1 MDITRRRLGACVL
14 AAFALLALAPG
25 AAAQRITVFAA
36 ASLKNALEEIAGH
49 DAVLVFASSAALA
62 RQIER
67 GAPADVYISA
77 NEQWM
82 DDLQQRG
89 RIVAASRLDLLRN
102 RLVLIAPAA
111 SRVQGVIAPG
121 FPLARLLGGGR
132 LAMGDPAHVPAGEY
146 ARAALETLGVW
157 GAVQR
162 RIAAADNVRAAL
174 ALVSRREAPLGI
186 VYATDAAIDPGV
198 RIVGEFPA
206 ASHPPIVYPA
216 ALIAPGAKRAA
227 ARFLASLRAPP
238 ARAIFRKHGFVPL
251 E

>member
-1 MDITRRRLGACVL
+1 MDITRRRLGARSLAVL
-14 AAFALLALAPG
+14 ALLGTAR
-25 AAAQRITVFAA
+25 AAAAARVTVFAA

-49 DAVLVFASSAALA
+49 GAVLAFASSAALA

-82 DDLQQRG
+82 DYLQRRG
-89 RIVAASRLDLLRN
+89 RIVTASRVDLLRN

-111 SRVQGVIAPG
+111 SRVQAVIAPG
-121 FPLARLLGGGR
+121 FPLARLLGEGR
-132 LAMGDPAHVPAGEY
+132 LAMGDPGHVPAGEY
-146 ARAALETLGVW
+146 ARAALESLGVW
-157 GAVQR
+157 SAVQR

-198 RIVGEFPA
+198 RVVAEFPA

-216 ALIAPGAKRAA
+216 ALVAPGAKRAA
-227 ARFLASLRAPP
+227 ARFLASLRGPA
-238 ARAIFRKHGFVPL
+238 ARAVFRKHGFVPL